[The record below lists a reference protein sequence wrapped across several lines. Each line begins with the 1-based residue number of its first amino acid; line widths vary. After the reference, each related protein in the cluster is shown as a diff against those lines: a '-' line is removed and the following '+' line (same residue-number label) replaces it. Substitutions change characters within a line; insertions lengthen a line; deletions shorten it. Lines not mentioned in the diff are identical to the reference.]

1 MHLVPLADLTGYLD
15 AYLRIREVPDE
26 PNAVNGLQAENRST
40 TVSRI
45 VAAVDC
51 GRQINPDV
59 VRQQIEGGLIFGMA
73 GALGGATGFTENLAD
88 ARTLGDLD
96 LPRLSDTVEFIRS
109 EADPGGVG
117 ELGVPA
123 IGPAIAN
130 ALQASTG
137 YRIRNLPLLRAD
149 E

>member
-1 MHLVPLADLTGYLD
+1 MACHSFRGSHIAVLAEAHIDEGQVPVVD
-15 AYLRIREVPDE
+15 
-26 PNAVNGLQAENRST
+26 
-40 TVSRI
+40 RI

-73 GALGGATGFTENLAD
+73 AALGGATTFTENVAD
-88 ARTLGDLD
+88 ARTFGDIA
-96 LPRLSDTVEFIRS
+96 LPRLADTPDITVEMIRS

-117 ELGVPA
+117 ELGVPPIA
-123 IGPAIAN
+123 PAIAN

-137 YRIRNLPLLRAD
+137 FRMRTLPLTPGEA
-149 E
+149 